1 MMHGGAGL
9 WPGARMESIMKTQN
23 PDDESCGCNARC
35 DASTIPPDD
44 PVTEPA
50 AGALRSVFSVPGM
63 DCPSEERLIRIAL
76 DGVDGLRGL
85 DFDLSART
93 LAVTH
98 DGPPDLLQAKLAA
111 LGMGAALIESRPCAA
126 ALPVTPDDAGESRV
140 LRLLLAINAFMF
152 VFELLTGWW
161 AQSTGLIADA
171 LDMLADAAVYG
182 LSLYA
187 VGRSAQQKLG
197 VAHLSGWLQCLLALG
212 ALAEVVRRA
221 WFGSEPEPLWM
232 SGVALIALAA
242 NVACLLL
249 MSRHRGSGAHMK
261 ASWIFSTNDVLAN
274 VGVIVAGGLVAATGT
289 RWPDLLIGTA
299 IALLVASGALRILR
313 LKT

>member
-1 MMHGGAGL
+1 
-9 WPGARMESIMKTQN
+9 MESIMNKQN
-23 PDDESCGCNARC
+23 REDTHCGC
-35 DASTIPPDD
+35 STSCEAAMIVPA
-44 PVTEPA
+44 EPLSEQKSELP
-50 AGALRSVFSVPGM
+50 AGAMHSVFSVPGM
-63 DCPSEERLIRIAL
+63 DCPSEERLIRMAL
-76 DGVDGLRGL
+76 DGAYGLRRM
-85 DFDLSART
+85 DFDLPART
-93 LAVTH
+93 LALTH
-98 DGPPDLLQAKLAA
+98 DGPPEPLQARLAA
-111 LGMGAALIESRPCAA
+111 LGMGAVLVDAQPCAA
-126 ALPVTPDDAGESRV
+126 TPPIKPDDAGESRV
-140 LRLLLAINAFMF
+140 LRLLLTINAFMF
-152 VFELLTGWW
+152 VFELLSGWW

-212 ALAEVVRRA
+212 ALAEVARRA

-242 NVACLLL
+242 NVACLML

-274 VGVIVAGGLVAATGT
+274 VGIILAGGLVAATGT

-299 IALLVASGALRILR
+299 IALLVAGGAMRILR
-313 LKT
+313 LKA